1 MNIGHNSSHEVNGEA
16 AQELLAFIN
25 RVERLEEEK
34 KGLADD
40 IKDIMAE
47 VKGRGYDTKIV
58 RKVLAIRKL
67 KPGEY
72 QEQQM
77 VLETYLASL
86 GMI

>member
-1 MNIGHNSSHEVNGEA
+1 MIGHNSSHEANGGA
-16 AQELLAFIN
+16 AQELQIFIN

-34 KGLADD
+34 KGLQDD

-47 VKGRGYDTKIV
+47 IKGRGYDTAIV
-58 RKVLAIRKL
+58 RKVLKIRKL

-72 QEQQM
+72 EEQQM